1 MLWRLFFLGWPLIS
15 GSREDYIVFKVSKM
29 SRTQAFSSEEYTRH
43 RRRKGGAARLIL
55 IVLIGISLFGIWS
68 VYFNIDELAR
78 ARGQVIAVARTQV
91 IQASQEGVL
100 GEIYVEEGQAVT
112 RGQLLARMDQD
123 RALAAVEDSRNK
135 VAALKASLARLRAE
149 VYSQPLVFPADI
161 EQFTAFR
168 ENQSQLYRVRKQA
181 LQEGISAIA
190 ANRNLV
196 LAELNITEPLLHDGD
211 VGKAEVIRLKR
222 QETELQGQIVNLRNK
237 FFQDAQADMT
247 HAEEELATQ
256 EQLLRERNV
265 LLEQTRIVAPTDGV
279 IRKIAVTTPGAA
291 LRPGEVIM
299 EMLPSGS
306 ELIVEAKYAPAD
318 VAFLHQ
324 GSPAEVKLDAY
335 DSSVYGGLS
344 GEVIYISPD
353 ALTEPDNKGGERV
366 YYRVQIRLDHVS
378 ATALVGAKGL
388 IAVMPGMTV
397 TSEIRTHQRSVF
409 SYLTKPITKTL
420 STAFN
425 ER

>member
-1 MLWRLFFLGWPLIS
+1 MLHT
-15 GSREDYIVFKVSKM
+15 E
-29 SRTQAFSSEEYTRH
+29 AFSSDVRPW
-43 RRRKGGAARLIL
+43 RGRWRGGATRLIV
-55 IVLIGISLFGIWS
+55 IVLIGIFLFGLWA

-91 IQASQEGVL
+91 IQASQDGVL
-100 GEIYVEEGQAVT
+100 GEIYVEEGQAVV
-112 RGQLLARMDQD
+112 RGQLLAKMDQD
-123 RALAAVEDSRNK
+123 RSLAAVEDSSNK

-161 EQFTAFR
+161 ERFTAFR

-181 LQEGISAIA
+181 LQEGISAISD
-190 ANRNLV
+190 NRNLV

-222 QETELQGQIVNLRNK
+222 QATELQGQIINLRNK

-256 EQLLRERNV
+256 EQLLRERSV

-291 LRPGEVIM
+291 LRPGEVMM
-299 EMLPSGS
+299 EMLPSDS
-306 ELIVEAKYAPAD
+306 ELIVEAKYAPTD
-318 VAFLHQ
+318 VAFIHQ
-324 GSPAEVKLDAY
+324 GERAEVKLDAY

-353 ALTEPDNKGGERV
+353 ALTEPDNKGGEKV
-366 YYRVQIRLDHVS
+366 YYRVQIRLDHES
-378 ATALVGAKGL
+378 AKALAGAKGR
-388 IAVMPGMTV
+388 IVVMPGMTV
-397 TSEIRTHQRSVF
+397 TAEIRTHKRSVF

-420 STAFN
+420 ATALN

>member
-1 MLWRLFFLGWPLIS
+1 M
-15 GSREDYIVFKVSKM
+15 E
-29 SRTQAFSSEEYTRH
+29 AFSSDVRPW
-43 RRRKGGAARLIL
+43 RGRWKGGAVRLIV
-55 IVLIGISLFGIWS
+55 IVLIGLSLFGVWA
-68 VYFNIDELAR
+68 VFFNIDELAR

-100 GEIYVEEGQAVT
+100 GEIYVEEGEAVVQ
-112 RGQLLARMDQD
+112 GQLLAMMVQD
-123 RALAAVEDSRNK
+123 RALAAAEDSSNK

-149 VYSQPLVFPADI
+149 VYSQPLAFPADI
-161 EQFTAFR
+161 ERFVAFR

-196 LAELNITEPLLHDGD
+196 LAELDITEPLLRDGD

-222 QETELQGQIVNLRNK
+222 QETELQGQIINLRNK

-256 EQLLRERNV
+256 EQLLRERSV
-265 LLEQTRIVAPTDGV
+265 LLEQTRIMAPTDGV
-279 IRKIAVTTPGAA
+279 VRKIAITTPGAA
-291 LRPGEVIM
+291 LRAGEVVM
-299 EMLPSGS
+299 EMLPSDS
-306 ELIVEAKYAPAD
+306 ELIVEAKYEPTD

-324 GSPAEVKLDAY
+324 GSRAEVKLDAY
-335 DSSVYGGLS
+335 DSSVYGGLA

-353 ALTEPDNKGGERV
+353 ALTEPDSKGGEKV
-366 YYRVQIRLDHVS
+366 YYRVQIRLDQAPVKNL
-378 ATALVGAKGL
+378 AGAKAR
-388 IAVMPGMTV
+388 IVVMPGMTV
-397 TSEIRTHQRSVF
+397 TAEVRTNERSVY
-409 SYLTKPITKTL
+409 SYLTKPITKTFASAL
-420 STAFN
+420 N